1 MLTFNDNHEY
11 IQSLRDSGLGAAD
24 FQVAKAPVEFRIPT
38 FAYDGS
44 MIMDTIEYP
53 SKEVYYRT
61 DTNEPI
67 AVHGLRYNPVQY
79 SEMINKTRD
88 MLERSDLN
96 CEDIE
101 ENIQVSPNGGMCLVD
116 YTLPATNYE
125 TPDGDRGSVKVLAL
139 SSFNGV
145 WSFILSLGFQQWA
158 CLNHQI
164 MINNPA
170 SIYKCRHTNKLN
182 VDKGVNLLGQTAN
195 LIENEIELWNEW
207 ANTYTSITET
217 AKTFASVSNYTGDIV
232 ELKDEIYKYGRPV
245 NVKNKTLTYLYDV
258 YNNTY
263 KKTMGETQWAVYNA
277 VTDWSTHAPSSAK
290 NVIALKQRRI
300 EQATTAIQEWLKVA

>member
-88 MLERSDLN
+88 MLERSELN
-96 CEDIE
+96 CEHIE
-101 ENIQVSPNGGMCLVD
+101 ENIQEV
-116 YTLPATNYE
+116 
-125 TPDGDRGSVKVLAL
+125 
-139 SSFNGV
+139 
-145 WSFILSLGFQQWA
+145 
-158 CLNHQI
+158 
-164 MINNPA
+164 
-170 SIYKCRHTNKLN
+170 
-182 VDKGVNLLGQTAN
+182 
-195 LIENEIELWNEW
+195 
-207 ANTYTSITET
+207 
-217 AKTFASVSNYTGDIV
+217 
-232 ELKDEIYKYGRPV
+232 
-245 NVKNKTLTYLYDV
+245 
-258 YNNTY
+258 
-263 KKTMGETQWAVYNA
+263 
-277 VTDWSTHAPSSAK
+277 
-290 NVIALKQRRI
+290 
-300 EQATTAIQEWLKVA
+300 